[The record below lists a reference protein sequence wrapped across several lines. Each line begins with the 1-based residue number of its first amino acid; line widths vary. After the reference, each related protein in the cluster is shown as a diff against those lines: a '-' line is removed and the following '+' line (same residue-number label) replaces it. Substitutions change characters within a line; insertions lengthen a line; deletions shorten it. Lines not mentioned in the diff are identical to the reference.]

1 MKEETSTL
9 GNTISPLTDQ
19 YVVLQKKQWD
29 TWQLP
34 PVHCEGYVN
43 YPTALKIHDL
53 QVFHVSEFSDNW
65 KFYLVPLSTNQV
77 LKVLTPH
84 LIKQSLLNI
93 IKYLMI
99 HNHHYKQ
106 SDCCAKFLNRDVLRG
121 YQVWDLDLPIPKSS
135 RLSPC
140 LNRRFRLPMLLS
152 TLDAIAVSCCKPIT
166 IFPLK
171 INQNSSRIQKK
182 V

>member
-1 MKEETSTL
+1 MRRWEANTL
-9 GNTISPLTDQ
+9 VKSLDDERGDQ
-19 YVVLQKKQWD
+19 HIRKHHFPTEWD

-121 YQVWDLDLPIPKSS
+121 YQVWQTWTSL
-135 RLSPC
+135 
-140 LNRRFRLPMLLS
+140 F
-152 TLDAIAVSCCKPIT
+152 
-166 IFPLK
+166 
-171 INQNSSRIQKK
+171 QK
-182 V
+182 VQDYHHV